1 MIIAKS
7 KYLFTNNDADVSFI
21 LASLPVLL
29 STEYL
34 MGDKNN
40 ENYGLWTYWTLAGE
54 RSVMPAC
61 VGKPVAVWLDTPILF
76 AEACFLNKWLKHFI
90 WSLHW
95 S

>member
-40 ENYGLWTYWTLAGE
+40 ENYGLWTY
-54 RSVMPAC
+54 
-61 VGKPVAVWLDTPILF
+61 
-76 AEACFLNKWLKHFI
+76 
-90 WSLHW
+90 
-95 S
+95 